1 MTVEEELKLVEKA
14 KKNIQYFD
22 KIYDYYFY
30 RILKF
35 CVNKVSS
42 SEIAED
48 ITSRVFLSAVEKIID
63 FDTSKNIR
71 FGSWLYRNAN
81 NKIIDYYRKNART
94 SWFDIEDESVV
105 PDEEQDD
112 HEKELTLKF
121 KQKKLSLVISTLNAR
136 YQKIISLRFYSD
148 LDIDEI
154 AEEMN
159 LNNSNVSVLLHRAL
173 KALQKKY
180 LEMYPDSES
189 F

>member
-1 MTVEEELKLVEKA
+1 MSKKQ

-112 HEKELTLKF
+112 HEKRT
-121 KQKKLSLVISTLNAR
+121 
-136 YQKIISLRFYSD
+136 YS
-148 LDIDEI
+148 
-154 AEEMN
+154 
-159 LNNSNVSVLLHRAL
+159 
-173 KALQKKY
+173 
-180 LEMYPDSES
+180 
-189 F
+189 